1 MINGMLKV
9 AEGKDL
15 DTLHEA
21 ILDVLQKTGMRF
33 ESHSLLKS
41 LAQRGLQVDFEK
53 RIVRF
58 SPYIVEKQIEAQ
70 ADRYKMV
77 RSSLW
82 HPFCKEQKKDDI
94 SIPDEF
100 SCDYGHGAPSIYDYL
115 TKAVRKP
122 TLQDQVDMIKL
133 GNALD
138 CVKAVCAPFILD
150 EFDPRVE
157 PLESARI
164 LLENTGKPGWVGT
177 YSAKQLVYLGK
188 LAQIAVDGDVQK
200 LRTQPPL
207 VVTVMCT
214 TSPLRLDNRSCEV
227 LEEALKHGYPINFSS
242 MPILGSTTPVS
253 PAGTAV
259 VAAAEIIG
267 GITAASL
274 INPDAYYYCA
284 SISAQMDMKTT
295 KLCYSAPSA
304 TLADALLGQL
314 FRYKYG
320 IVHNVDAAYIEAKQP
335 GIQSATLK
343 MYRQLTLAGTAAVHL
358 PLGMLDNGAIFS
370 PTQAM
375 IDCDI
380 NYAIYK
386 FYSGVQINEETLALD
401 AINEIAFG
409 EHMIY
414 LEHEH
419 TLNNFKEHMWETDIF
434 DRGHGVSSDPA
445 DEDRKLLERADE
457 KWRALVKDAPMYV
470 LDKHKQRE
478 IELIVQAG
486 KKDILGG

>member
-1 MINGMLKV
+1 MINGMLKI
-9 AEGKDL
+9 AEDKDL

-21 ILDVLQKTGMRF
+21 ILTVLQNTGMRF
-33 ESHSLLKS
+33 ESRSLLAS
-41 LAQRGLQVDFEK
+41 LAERGLEVDFDK
-53 RIVRF
+53 RVVRF
-58 SPYIVEKQIEAQ
+58 APHIVEKQIEAQ
-70 ADRYKMV
+70 ANRYKMV

-82 HPFCKEQKKDDI
+82 HPFCKQQKKDDI
-94 SIPDEF
+94 SVPDEF
-100 SCDYGHGAPSIYDYL
+100 SCDYGHGAPSIYDY
-115 TKAVRKP
+115 TAKAVRKP
-122 TLQDQVDMIKL
+122 GLQDQVDMIKL

-138 CVKAVCAPFILD
+138 CVKAICAPFILD

-157 PLESARI
+157 PLESAKI

-177 YSAKQLVYLGK
+177 YSAKQLVYLGE
-188 LAQIAVDGDVQK
+188 LARIAVDGDEER
-200 LRTQPPL
+200 LRTGPPL

-214 TSPLRLDNRSCEV
+214 TSPLRLDKRSCEV

-242 MPILGSTTPVS
+242 MPILGSTTPVA

-274 INPDAYYYCA
+274 INPDAYYYSA

-295 KLCYSAPSA
+295 QLNYSTPSA
-304 TLADALLGQL
+304 TLADALLNQL

-320 IVHNVDAAYIEAKQP
+320 IVHNIDAAYIECKQP
-335 GIQSATLK
+335 GIQSSTLR

-358 PLGMLDNGAIFS
+358 PLGMLDNGATFS

-380 NYAIYK
+380 NYAIYE
-386 FYSGVQINEETLALD
+386 FYNGVQINENTLALD

-409 EHMIY
+409 EDMIY

-419 TLNNFKEHMWETDIF
+419 TLNNFRQHMWETDIF
-434 DRGHGVSSDPA
+434 DRGYSVSSDPA

-457 KWRALVKDAPMYV
+457 KWRSLVQNAPIYV

-478 IELIVQAG
+478 IDRIVQVG